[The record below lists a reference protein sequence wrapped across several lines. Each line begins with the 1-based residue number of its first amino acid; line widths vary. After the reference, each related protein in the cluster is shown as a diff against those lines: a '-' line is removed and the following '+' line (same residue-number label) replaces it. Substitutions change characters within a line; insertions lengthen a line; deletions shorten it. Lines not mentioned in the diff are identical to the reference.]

1 VTSYKIEKIIDELN
15 SVQYFFTSI
24 EMIASN
30 SNKLNEV
37 FKQSIRDASNIHR
50 ASSILNEIA
59 TKIKKIKSRIFFYEM
74 ELLED
79 ILEKVT
85 LESFI
90 HKSNDAS
97 QLKNELDDFS
107 KKYEYF
113 LESHTNPD
121 VFILVQSAEKFK
133 SHIDTFVYMLE
144 FYLQITRTALEKP
157 NDEWEYL
164 SIVLSSSMTV
174 NEFRIKLEAME
185 KIYSE
190 LIELTNLS
198 LIDYPLKI
206 VKIESGSLFAKVMGN
221 KKVIGLMVNFIS
233 SSIAYLYRNYTSEGQ
248 LTELP
253 RKYKAIEEA
262 INFSKS
268 MEKAGY
274 NTEGID
280 EQIQKSAVEVS
291 KQLTELISNE
301 SEIVMNDEIYLG
313 TEQDKKL
320 IENKK
325 PKALKSPEN

>member
-1 VTSYKIEKIIDELN
+1 VTSYKIEKIIEELN

-37 FKQSIRDASNIHR
+37 FKQSIHNASNIHN
-50 ASSILNEIA
+50 ATTILNDIA
-59 TKIKKIKSRIFFYEM
+59 IKIKKIKPRTFFSEM

-79 ILEKVT
+79 ILGKVT
-85 LESFI
+85 LVSFI
-90 HKSNDAS
+90 YKRNDAL

-107 KKYEYF
+107 KKYEKF
-113 LESHTNPD
+113 LESHTLAD
-121 VFILVQSAEKFK
+121 IFMLVQSAEKFK
-133 SHIDTFVYMLE
+133 AHIDTFVYMLE
-144 FYLQITRTALEKP
+144 FYLQITRTDLEKP

-174 NEFRIKLEAME
+174 SEFRIKLEAME

-190 LIELTNLS
+190 LLELTDLS

-221 KKVIGLMVNFIS
+221 KRVIGLMVNFIS
-233 SSIAYLYRNYTSEGQ
+233 SSITYLYRNYTNEGQ
-248 LTELP
+248 LRELP

-262 INFSKS
+262 INFKEC

-274 NTEGID
+274 NTEGLD
-280 EQIQKSAVEVS
+280 EQIHKSALEVS
-291 KQLTELISNE
+291 KQLTQLISNE

-313 TEQDKKL
+313 TEKDKKL

-325 PKALKSPEN
+325 PKALTKPKD